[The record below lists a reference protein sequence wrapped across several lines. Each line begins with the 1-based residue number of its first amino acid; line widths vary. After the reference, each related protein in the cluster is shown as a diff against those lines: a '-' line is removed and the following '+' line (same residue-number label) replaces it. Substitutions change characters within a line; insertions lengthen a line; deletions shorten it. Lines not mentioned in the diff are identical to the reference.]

1 MADFNPYQAPSA
13 HVEDVNDN
21 EDSELAERGTRLGA
35 VILDS
40 LIFLVPGLFAI
51 IPAMLSMRGNA
62 AEAMGIGAT
71 IAVSV
76 GVLGMLVVLVIDLVM
91 LHRSGQTIGKRMLN
105 VKIIRSDGSRAGL
118 TRIFFLRMLVPG
130 LIGGI
135 PFVGFIFTIVDPL
148 FIFQESRRCVHD
160 LIADTVVIKV

>member
-76 GVLGMLVVLVIDLVM
+76 GVLGVLVVLVIDLVM

-160 LIADTVVIKV
+160 LIADTVVIKA